1 MPSSRAEATA
11 ATLRAPVPS
20 PVREA
25 LLRAGRRARGLTG
38 SVLVLPGAF
47 WLILFFF
54 VPLGYI
60 AVYSVATN
68 VDFAVVRFGF
78 DLQNFSDAL
87 STPGLVSATVRAALY
102 AGLASLL
109 DLVIAYPLA
118 YWIVRR
124 GGRYKNFLVVL
135 IMLPF
140 FSSYLIRVFAWVS
153 VLRNEG
159 VINTALQ
166 GAGLISSPIEFLGTP
181 FAVVLVLAYDFLP
194 FMILPLYVAL
204 ERLDPA
210 LLEASKDLGGT
221 KLATFWR
228 VTWPL
233 SMPGVVAG
241 MLLVFVPALGD
252 FVTPELVGGLNT
264 QVIGQNVY
272 RQFLSFQNY
281 PLGSALAFI
290 LMAISLLAAIVISRV
305 LGREAT

>member
-1 MPSSRAEATA
+1 MRSSRAEVA
-11 ATLRAPVPS
+11 AGTLSAPAPT

-25 LLRAGRRARGLTG
+25 LLRAGRRVRRLTG
-38 SVLVLPGAF
+38 TLLLLPGAL

-68 VDFAVVRFGF
+68 VDFAVVQFGV
-78 DLQNFSDAL
+78 DLRNFADAL
-87 STPGLVSATVRAALY
+87 TSPGLVSATVRAAVY
-102 AGLASLL
+102 AGLATLL

-118 YWIVRR
+118 YWIARR

-140 FSSYLIRVFAWVS
+140 FSSYLIRVFAWVTL
-153 VLRNEG
+153 LRNEG

-166 GAGLISSPIEFLGTP
+166 GAGLLNGPIELLGTS

-194 FMILPLYVAL
+194 FMVLPLYVAL

-210 LLEASKDLGGT
+210 LLEASKDLGAT
-221 KLATFWR
+221 KLVTFWK

-241 MLLVFVPALGD
+241 VLLVFVPALGD
-252 FVTPELVGGLNT
+252 FVTPELVGGIDT
-264 QVIGQNVY
+264 QVVGQNVY

-290 LMAISLLAAIVISRV
+290 LMAISLLAATIITRV
-305 LGREAT
+305 LGREAS

>member
-1 MPSSRAEATA
+1 MRSSPAEVA
-11 ATLRAPVPS
+11 AGTVRAPAPS

-25 LLRAGRRARGLTG
+25 LLGAGRRVRGLTG
-38 SVLVLPGAF
+38 SLLVLPGAF

-87 STPGLVSATVRAALY
+87 STPGLVSATLRAALY
-102 AGLASLL
+102 AGLAALL

-153 VLRNEG
+153 LLRNEG

-166 GAGLISSPIEFLGTP
+166 GAGLLDGPIELLGTP

-221 KLATFWR
+221 KLVTFWS

-290 LMAISLLAAIVISRV
+290 LMAISLVAAIVITRV

>member
-1 MPSSRAEATA
+1 MRSSRAEAA
-11 ATLRAPVPS
+11 AGTLPAPARS

-25 LLRAGRRARGLTG
+25 LLRAGRRVRGLSG
-38 SVLVLPGAF
+38 SLLVLPGAL

-54 VPLGYI
+54 VPLGYV
-60 AVYSVATN
+60 AVYSLATN

-78 DLQNFSDAL
+78 NLQNFADAL
-87 STPGLVSATVRAALY
+87 STAGLASATVRAALY
-102 AGLASLL
+102 AGVAVLL

-118 YWIVRR
+118 YWIVRQ

-153 VLRNEG
+153 LLRNEG

-166 GAGLISSPIEFLGTP
+166 GAGLLSGPIEFLGTP
-181 FAVVLVLAYDFLP
+181 FAVILVLGYDFLP
-194 FMILPLYVAL
+194 FMVLPLYVAL

-221 KLATFWR
+221 KMVTFWK

-241 MLLVFVPALGD
+241 LLLVFVPALGD
-252 FVTPELVGGLNT
+252 FVTAELVGGINT

-290 LMAISLLAAIVISRV
+290 LMAISLVAATVITRV

>member
-1 MPSSRAEATA
+1 MP
-11 ATLRAPVPS
+11 APAPS

-25 LLRAGRRARGLTG
+25 LLHAGQRVRRLAG
-38 SVLVLPGAF
+38 SLLVLPGAF

-102 AGLASLL
+102 AGLAALL

-153 VLRNEG
+153 LLRNEG
-159 VINTALQ
+159 VINTVLQ
-166 GAGLISSPIEFLGTP
+166 SAGLLDGPIELIGTP

-194 FMILPLYVAL
+194 FMVLPLYVAL
-204 ERLDPA
+204 ERLDPT

-221 KLATFWR
+221 KLVTFWR

-252 FVTPELVGGLNT
+252 FVTPELVGGLKT

-290 LMAISLLAAIVISRV
+290 LMAISLLAAIVITRV

>member
-1 MPSSRAEATA
+1 MP
-11 ATLRAPVPS
+11 APAPS

-38 SVLVLPGAF
+38 SLLVLPGAC

-102 AGLASLL
+102 AGLAALL

-124 GGRYKNFLVVL
+124 GGRYKNLLVVL

-153 VLRNEG
+153 LLRNEG
-159 VINTALQ
+159 VINTVLQ
-166 GAGLISSPIEFLGTP
+166 SAGLLDGPIELIGTP

-194 FMILPLYVAL
+194 FMVLPLYVAL

-221 KLATFWR
+221 KLVTFWR

-241 MLLVFVPALGD
+241 TLLVFVPALGD

-290 LMAISLLAAIVISRV
+290 LMAISLVAAIVITRV
-305 LGREAT
+305 LGREAS

>member
-1 MPSSRAEATA
+1 MRSSRAEAA
-11 ATLRAPVPS
+11 AGTLRAPAAS

-25 LLRAGRRARGLTG
+25 LLRAGRRVRRLTG
-38 SVLVLPGAF
+38 SLLVLPGAL

-78 DLQNFSDAL
+78 DLQNFADAL
-87 STPGLVSATVRAALY
+87 TTPGLVSATVRAALY
-102 AGLASLL
+102 AGLAALL

-153 VLRNEG
+153 LLRNEG
-159 VINTALQ
+159 VVNTALQ
-166 GAGLISSPIEFLGTP
+166 GAGLLNGPIEFLGTP

-194 FMILPLYVAL
+194 FMVLPLYVAL

-221 KLATFWR
+221 KLVTFWR

-290 LMAISLLAAIVISRV
+290 LMAISLLAAIVITRV